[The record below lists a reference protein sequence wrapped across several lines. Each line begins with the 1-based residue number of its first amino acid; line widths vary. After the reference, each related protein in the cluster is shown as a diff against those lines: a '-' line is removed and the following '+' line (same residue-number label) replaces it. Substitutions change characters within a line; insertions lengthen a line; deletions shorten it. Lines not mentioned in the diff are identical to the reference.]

1 MKRLYLSDLD
11 GTLLDS
17 SGRISDFTVNAINSC
32 IKDGFHFAFATA
44 RSVYSASKIMSE
56 VNIDSPCILMNGV
69 SIYDLK
75 RNIYLV
81 NEYIPTDASAEIIS
95 AFRENGIQCFMYKIH
110 EGILSCYFT
119 EITDRVMQSF
129 AEERKNRY
137 NKPFIQCNDLMDEA
151 DSETVYFTVMDEY
164 EKVLPVKKA
173 AAGIAGVDFA
183 FYEDTYTGKWYLE
196 IFSSAASK
204 ANGVKKLRKDY
215 GFDEI
220 VCFGDNLNDIP
231 MFNESDVKIA
241 VENAR
246 PEIMARA
253 DHITLSNDNDG
264 VAKYLLERKRR
275 NEKINAWK

>member
-17 SGRISDFTVNAINSC
+17 YGRISDFTVNSINSC
-32 IKDGFHFAFATA
+32 IKDGMHFSFATA
-44 RSVYSASKIMSE
+44 RSVYSASKIMSD

-75 RNIYLV
+75 RNIYLD
-81 NEYIPTDASAEIIS
+81 NEYIPISASAEIIR

-110 EGILSCYFT
+110 EEILSCYFT
-119 EITDRVMQSF
+119 EITVRVMQSF

-137 NKPFIQCNDLMDEA
+137 KKPFIQCSDLVDAA
-151 DSETVYFTVMDEY
+151 DGETVYFTVLDEY
-164 EKVLPVKKA
+164 EKILPVKNA
-173 AAGIAGVDFA
+173 VADISGVDFA
-183 FYEDTYTGKWYLE
+183 FYEDTYTDKWYLE

-204 ANGVKKLRKDY
+204 ANGVKKLRENY

-231 MFNESDVKIA
+231 MFDESDVKIA

-246 PEIMARA
+246 PEIRKKA

>member
-17 SGRISDFTVNAINSC
+17 AGRISEFTVNAINFC
-32 IKDGFHFAFATA
+32 IQNGMSFSFATA
-44 RSVYSASKIMSE
+44 RSVYSAREIMSE

-69 SIYDLK
+69 SIYDMK
-75 RNIYLV
+75 RNVYLD
-81 NEYIPTDASAEIIS
+81 NEYIPTEASREIIR
-95 AFRENGIQCFMYKIH
+95 AFKENGIHCFMYKIH
-110 EGILSCYFT
+110 KDILSCYFT

-137 NKPFIQCNDLMDEA
+137 KKPFIQCEALMDEA
-151 DSETVYFTVMDEY
+151 DGETVYFTVMDEFG
-164 EKVLPVKKA
+164 KLLPIKNA
-173 AAGIAGVDFA
+173 ADNIAGIDCA

-204 ANGVKKLRKDY
+204 ANGVKKLRRNY

-220 VCFGDNLNDIP
+220 VCFGDNLNDIS
-231 MFNESDVKIA
+231 MFEEADIKIA

-246 PEIMARA
+246 PEIKARA
-253 DHITLSNDNDG
+253 DLITLSNDNNG
-264 VAKYLLERKRR
+264 VANYLLERKR
-275 NEKINAWK
+275 